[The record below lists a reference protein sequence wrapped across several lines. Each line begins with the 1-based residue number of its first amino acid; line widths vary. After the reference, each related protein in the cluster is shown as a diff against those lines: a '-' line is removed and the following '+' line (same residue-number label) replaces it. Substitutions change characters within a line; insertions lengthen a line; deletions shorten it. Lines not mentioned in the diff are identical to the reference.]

1 MLLIST
7 KAGGMTGT
15 HTLCF
20 FEQFSITTFLIQMNF
35 LTNSWQR
42 HTLPLVL
49 TAVTLSALTLTSCQ
63 DYDAGFTA
71 ADFKKKEYSD
81 NFEKMFGEIDPEQD
95 WSMAQQITAQI
106 FGVEGPCEVSV
117 YTASPISER
126 SAVLYRKAF
135 AANQSIDFKFDAPKS
150 ASTVFVE
157 VTDANGMTPISG
169 YFELKDKQLNAKVGG
184 ITRSSGSPAD
194 LSSATKYTTAKYDVY
209 NLVDQNDRVDGS
221 TVMLSDID
229 EIVGRGRVFNER
241 GHADATPKYCNLV
254 EYADVLNALEGAE
267 YIMETDGPIEFD
279 LIYGGTTHHNYLGYF
294 YYPDGMSKNE
304 ALKQPHYILADARPH
319 YNVKVD
325 GTFPT
330 AGMSL
335 PGLVDGYDANPCAS
349 TDKELTGGHYKL
361 TYFGEDGKSGTPS
374 YTFKAGTHV
383 VFFMVQ
389 DAGTTIVESSLAA
402 KIENSVPE
410 FNLLEDK
417 LQHEHDG
424 HTNDS
429 EWWNLPTG
437 EGHGEIDAVTYGW
450 GGATI
455 LGFEDRDP
463 DQDMND
469 ILLFVKGKF
478 KKTQTEM
485 KVESDVYE
493 WMVACEDLGGTFDY
507 DFNDVVFGVKHYTS
521 KKTLFSEYYLNGVLQ
536 TETPKIIDQE
546 NYIIMTPYAA
556 GGTLKTNVYYNN
568 GLLGEI
574 HALLRTNMA
583 SEYEAKESGSMPV
596 LNADA
601 HTYKGTPVVY
611 VLGNEEEFT
620 MDNTLGST
628 STGKFSLKTIP
639 AGSTSATE
647 VGSIIHAPKSGEAPQ
662 MLVLP
667 QGWDWPTELTHIT
680 SVYPDFKNWTE
691 SSEVNGWI
699 ANKTGSYV
707 QNPNKLE
714 SVNGGGNSNGG
725 GSEPDDDDKITPTIT
740 VSNPVINLRKGG
752 ETETVT
758 LSIANGDLS
767 NVRIYNSDALIVSFA
782 YDEDTHAITFTSCGS
797 GSQTGGIGT
806 STITVKTP
814 ADETHNEGILK
825 FTVNVLRELPAF
837 TIYEGTGTNVIE
849 DGGTITVT
857 MGQTVFI
864 GCTMTKGNAGTT
876 YASIKDTD
884 IATVTNANAYT
895 GWTITPVA
903 EGTTKFIVKHG
914 QDQFI
919 DDLTKEY
926 TLKVVPASESALP
939 EYPFTIKIGDTTIED
954 GDIYQVTVGTE
965 ITNLTIPL
973 ENGFTVHA
981 ENPEIAAV
989 LMNNV
994 EQDGNAYGH
1003 NIKAKAVGEGVI
1015 TISHAATSTH
1025 KLTTKSFTVK
1035 VVEVETTPENPETQ
1049 DPEDT
1054 TPNATPRS
1062 NETLTVESN
1071 GKLSLDYNTYF
1082 KGLTTITLK
1091 VTKGNESYQFN
1102 YGTLDEYSNLTSLSS
1117 SAYAWYDSDQT
1128 FTISVS
1134 SLNKKNLGI
1143 DTFGN
1148 LKGATVTITVQ

>member
-1 MLLIST
+1 
-7 KAGGMTGT
+7 
-15 HTLCF
+15 
-20 FEQFSITTFLIQMNF
+20 MNF

-42 HTLPLVL
+42 HTLPTVL
-49 TAVTLSALTLTSCQ
+49 TAVALSGLSLTSCQ

-81 NFEKMFGEIDPEQD
+81 NFEKMFGEVDPNQD

-184 ITRSSGSPAD
+184 FTRSSGTPAV
-194 LSSATKYTTAKYDVY
+194 LASATKYTTEKYDVY
-209 NLVDQNDRVDGS
+209 NLVAQNDRVDGS

-241 GHADATPKYCNLV
+241 GHADVTPKYCNLV

-267 YIMETDGPIEFD
+267 YVMETDGPIEFD
-279 LIYGGTTHHNYLGYF
+279 LIYGGTVKHNYLGYF
-294 YYPDGMSKNE
+294 YYPDGMSKEE

-325 GTFPT
+325 GTFPS

-389 DAGTTIVESSLAA
+389 DGGETIVESGLAT
-402 KIENSVPE
+402 KIENSVPA
-410 FNLLEDK
+410 FNLLENK
-417 LQHEHDG
+417 LQYEHDG

-455 LGFEDRDP
+455 LAFEDRDP

-611 VLGNEEEFT
+611 VLGNDEEFT
-620 MDNTLGST
+620 MDNTSGAT

-639 AGSTSATE
+639 AGTNSDTE

-814 ADETHNEGILK
+814 ADETHNEGVLK
-825 FTVNVLRELPAF
+825 FTVNVLRELPVF
-837 TIYEGTGTNVIE
+837 MIYEGSSSSNTIE

-857 MGQTVFI
+857 MGQTVQI
-864 GCTMTKGNAGTT
+864 GCTVTKGSQGTT

-884 IATVTNANAYT
+884 IATVTNTNAYT
-895 GWTITPVA
+895 AWTITPVA

-919 DDLTKEY
+919 DNLTKEY
-926 TLKVVPASESALP
+926 TLEVVPASANVLP

-954 GDIYQVTVGTE
+954 GDTYQVTVGTE

-1035 VVEVETTPENPETQ
+1035 VVAADIPGGGDDNKPT
-1049 DPEDT
+1049 DPIEKTDFPAGEQT
-1054 TPNATPRS
+1054 
-1062 NETLTVESN
+1062 
-1071 GKLSLDYNTYF
+1071 LSLTEAAFSSLSGDLLNNYYNANNKVYYVDLSAYNTPSEKTASYNVSF
-1082 KGLTTITLK
+1082 NANGSDIKIYNASQTLIFTGKGTWDTSFSGTIPADTVTAMFEGGGFYVCAAGNGGGISSLKITLA
-1091 VTKGNESYQFN
+1091 E
-1102 YGTLDEYSNLTSLSS
+1102 
-1117 SAYAWYDSDQT
+1117 
-1128 FTISVS
+1128 
-1134 SLNKKNLGI
+1134 
-1143 DTFGN
+1143 
-1148 LKGATVTITVQ
+1148 

>member
-1 MLLIST
+1 MKLNLHSWQ
-7 KAGGMTGT
+7 
-15 HTLCF
+15 
-20 FEQFSITTFLIQMNF
+20 QFS
-35 LTNSWQR
+35 
-42 HTLPLVL
+42 LPVAL
-49 TAVTLSALTLTSCQ
+49 TAISLGALSSCQ
-63 DYDAGFTA
+63 DYDAGFTEGEV
-71 ADFKKKEYSD
+71 KKQQYARD
-81 NFEKMFGEIDPEQD
+81 FEKVFGNIDPEQD
-95 WSMAQQITAQI
+95 WSMATQITASVSGI
-106 FGVEGPCEVSV
+106 EGSCEVIV
-117 YTASPISER
+117 YTASPLSER
-126 SAVLYRKAF
+126 SAILYRKAY
-135 AANQSIDFKFDAPKS
+135 ADGQSINFKFDAPKT

-184 ITRSSGSPAD
+184 LTRSSGSPAD
-194 LSSATKYTTAKYDVY
+194 LSTATKYTTAKYDVY
-209 NLVDQNDRVDGS
+209 DLVSQNDRVDGS

-241 GHADATPKYCNLV
+241 GHNDVSPQYCNLV
-254 EYADVLNALEGAE
+254 EYADALNALEGAE

-279 LIYGGTTHHNYLGYF
+279 LIYGGTLNQNLLGYF
-294 YYPDGMSKNE
+294 YYPDGMSKE
-304 ALKQPHYILADARPH
+304 DALNRPHYILCDARPAA
-319 YNVKVD
+319 NVAVD
-325 GTFPT
+325 GSLMEHTGNNNGMQLPAYVT
-330 AGMSL
+330 A
-335 PGLVDGYDANPCAS
+335 YDNNPCDA
-349 TDKELTGGHYKL
+349 TDHRLTGGHYKL
-361 TYFGEDGKSGTPS
+361 TYFGEDGVSGTPT
-374 YTFKAGTHV
+374 YTFKKGTHV
-383 VFFMVQ
+383 VFF
-389 DAGTTIVESSLAA
+389 LAQNA
-402 KIENSVPE
+402 QRGYTADNIASMLENSVPA
-410 FNLLEDK
+410 FNLLENK
-417 LQHEHDG
+417 LQTAHI

-455 LGFEDRDP
+455 LAFEDRDP

-521 KKTLFSEYYLNGVLQ
+521 KKTLFSEYYLDGVLQ

-556 GGTLKTNVYYNN
+556 GGTLKTNVYYNDN
-568 GLLGEI
+568 LLGEI
-574 HALLRTNMA
+574 HTLLRTNMV
-583 SEYEAKESGSMPV
+583 SEYSTKESGSMPV

-611 VLGNEEEFT
+611 ILDNNEEFT
-620 MDNTLGST
+620 MDNTLGAT

-639 AGSTSATE
+639 AGTNSDTE

-667 QGWDWPTELTHIT
+667 QGWDWPTEMTHIT
-680 SVYPDFKNWTE
+680 KVYPDFKNWTE

-714 SVNGGGNSNGG
+714 SVNGGGDSNVG
-725 GSEPDDDDKITPTIT
+725 GSEPDDDGKITPTIT

-782 YDEDTHAITFTSCGS
+782 YDEDAHTITFTSCGS

-814 ADETHNEGILK
+814 ADETHNEGVLK
-825 FTVNVLRELPAF
+825 FTVNVLRELPVF
-837 TIYEGTGTNVIE
+837 TIYEGTSSSNTIE

-857 MGQTVFI
+857 MGQPVTI
-864 GCTMTKGNAGTT
+864 GCTVTKGNAGTT

-884 IATVTNANAYT
+884 FATVTNTDAYT
-895 GWTITPVA
+895 AWTITPVA

-919 DDLTKEY
+919 DNLTKEY

-939 EYPFTIKIGDTTIED
+939 EYSFTIKIGDTTIED
-954 GDIYQVTVGTE
+954 GDTYQVTVGTE
-965 ITNLTIPL
+965 ITNLTIPS

-981 ENPEIAAV
+981 ENPDIAAV
-989 LMNNV
+989 LMSGV
-994 EQDGNAYGH
+994 EQDGNAYSH

-1015 TISHAATSTH
+1015 TISHAATSDY
-1025 KLTTKSFTVK
+1025 KLTTKSFTIK
-1035 VVEVETTPENPETQ
+1035 VVAADTPGGGGSEPDIDYTQ
-1049 DPEDT
+1049 YGTEL
-1054 TPNATPRS
+1054 
-1062 NETLTVESN
+1062 TLTDGITSKADLSAIASDGSVTLTFAGTGKSWQTPWLTLQWDGPTESGHMYQN
-1071 GKLSLDYNTYF
+1071 LISEALGSQLGGSDESIIRSKELSAEDYAKVIGNENYG
-1082 KGLTTITLK
+1082 GLKIELSNVYNLK
-1091 VTKGNESYQFN
+1091 VFM
-1102 YGTLDEYSNLTSLSS
+1102 
-1117 SAYAWYDSDQT
+1117 
-1128 FTISVS
+1128 
-1134 SLNKKNLGI
+1134 KKN
-1143 DTFGN
+1143 
-1148 LKGATVTITVQ
+1148 